1 MYTLYIIMNA
11 VAIILG
17 IVIIILVYVLYKY
30 FSSTATTLQSSL
42 INLTTATPFTP
53 ITTISSPTNNQFAYG
68 IWVYV
73 NNWDQGRNKMIFNH
87 KGVVTLYLMNDQ
99 PTLMVDV
106 QMQNSSTSPPT
117 TVTSTNVTNNFPLQ
131 KWVYI
136 IVSLDNQFLD
146 VYLDGKLVKSA
157 RLTDAKGTAQPAI
170 PPASPSIY
178 LGNNINGDKINNAN
192 NVVGAKAVSKATNDP
207 WNAYLTYFYRWS
219 TPMDPGTA
227 WRYYMKGNGQSTV
240 LGNIA
245 NYGVQ
250 MQIMQNNVVASSYT
264 LL

>member
-1 MYTLYIIMNA
+1 MNA

-17 IVIIILVYVLYKY
+17 IVIIILIYVLYKY
-30 FSSTATTLQSSL
+30 FSSSATTLQSSL
-42 INLTTATPFTP
+42 INLRTATPVTP
-53 ITTISSPTNNQFAYG
+53 ITTIGSPTNNQFAYG
-68 IWVYV
+68 VWVYV
-73 NNWDQGRNKMIFNH
+73 NNWDQGTNKVIFNH
-87 KGVVTLYLMNDQ
+87 KGVVTLYLMNNQ
-99 PTLMVDV
+99 PSLVVDV
-106 QMQNSSTSPPT
+106 QMQNSTTSPPS
-117 TVTSTNVTNNFPLQ
+117 TVTSTNITNSFPLQ

-157 RLTDAKGTAQPAI
+157 KLTDAKGTAQPVV
-170 PPASPSIY
+170 PSASPSVY
-178 LGNNINGDKINNAN
+178 LGNNSNGDKLNNSN
-192 NVVGAKAVSKATNDP
+192 NGTGKQAVSAATNDP
-207 WNAYLTYFYRWS
+207 WSAYLTYFYRWS

-227 WRYYMKGNGQSTV
+227 WKYYMKGNGQSTL
-240 LGNIA
+240 LGNIS